1 MVESNRDIITLN
13 KELPQIEAPFEGP
26 SEKGITYADIDNR
39 FDRDDKI
46 ILKNYGLPKPSELM
60 SPPED
65 KLQIIRET
73 SKAHEKEISPKLG
86 GLKRRKEKTQEIK
99 NAIESY
105 VREKKNLINLCKPN

>member
-1 MVESNRDIITLN
+1 MKNQDKVTEQLRKNELALTDGFKDLVESNRDIITLN

-60 SPPED
+60 SLPED
-65 KLQIIRET
+65 KLQII
-73 SKAHEKEISPKLG
+73 
-86 GLKRRKEKTQEIK
+86 
-99 NAIESY
+99 ND
-105 VREKKNLINLCKPN
+105 LI